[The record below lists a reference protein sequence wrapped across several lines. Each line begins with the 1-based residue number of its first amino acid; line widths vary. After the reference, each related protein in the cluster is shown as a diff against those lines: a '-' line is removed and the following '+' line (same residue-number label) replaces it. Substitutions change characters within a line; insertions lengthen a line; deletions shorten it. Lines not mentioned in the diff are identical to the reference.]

1 MYADYTYYQQSYRG
15 EAVPE
20 QEWPRMAVQAD
31 AFIDAITFGRLHHGW
46 MVTDNVKMA
55 CCAVAEE
62 IFSQQQEKSAKAS
75 AAGIRSENTDG
86 YSASYADYSII
97 QQANRNR
104 RLEAAEVF
112 LPASDPIRY
121 AGLYGRRCR
130 W

>member
-15 EAVPE
+15 EMIPA
-20 QEWPRMAVQAD
+20 QEWPKMAAQAD
-31 AFIDAITFGRLHHGW
+31 AFVDAITFGRLHHGW
-46 MVTDNVKMA
+46 TVTDSVKMA

-86 YSASYADYSII
+86 YSVGYADFSVI

-121 AGLYGRRCR
+121 AGLYGRHCQ

>member
-1 MYADYTYYQQSYRG
+1 MYVDYTYYTNTYHGTKIKGQD
-15 EAVPE
+15 
-20 QEWPRMAVQAD
+20 WPRIAAQAE
-31 AFIDAITFGRLHHGW
+31 TFVDNLTYDRLHHGW
-46 MVTDNVKMA
+46 AVTDSVKMA

-62 IFSQQQEKSAKAS
+62 IFSQQSAKSAAAS
-75 AAGIRSENTDG
+75 ASGIRSENNDG
-86 YSASYADYSII
+86 YSVSYADYGII
-97 QQANRNR
+97 RQANQER